1 MIKKRTDL
9 IDPNYGMVI
18 HRDFI
23 PLYADDN
30 YAQFF
35 GFKNGEEITKL
46 ESILPLVNDEQRD
59 VSIANYKGLMQGD
72 IKPQVRSFRHL
83 NQAGE
88 EFFILAIEHIVDW
101 EGQPAL
107 QVTYIDISALT
118 QAETKIYESEQKFRD
133 LIEGSIQ
140 GMVIHQNFK
149 PLMVNQAYA
158 NMHGYDSPQEILDL
172 PDISIFFTPNETNN
186 YIERAALIMSDQE
199 VNPKKRFK
207 NTRKDGS
214 TLWVELIERRIVWN
228 NQDAIQTT
236 LIDVTGQVEM
246 EKKLTLLA
254 MTDSLTGLFN
264 RRFLMEKSAQ
274 IFDLQQSLKLPLAC
288 ILIDLD
294 KFKRV
299 NDKFGHNI
307 GDEILKAFS
316 NRCQRMIQEPHII
329 GRYGGEEF
337 LVVMPNTN
345 PEDAVTLANTLRQMC
360 DEEAIETGA
369 GDLKVTM
376 SAGISTLNTD
386 DTHFDQL
393 VDRADKRLYEA
404 KALGRNRVVS
414 RLG

>member
-1 MIKKRTDL
+1 
-9 IDPNYGMVI
+9 
-18 HRDFI
+18 
-23 PLYADDN
+23 
-30 YAQFF
+30 
-35 GFKNGEEITKL
+35 
-46 ESILPLVNDEQRD
+46 
-59 VSIANYKGLMQGD
+59 MQGD

-172 PDISIFFTPNETNN
+172 PDISIFFTPNEANN

-307 GDEILKAFS
+307 GDEILKAFA